1 MFKNK
6 LKFNHCQQFTI
17 IKLCNDIQA
26 NLRHILNI
34 KYLTLFNKNIEYD
47 KVTVNLIYVGK

>member
-1 MFKNK
+1 MFKIK

-17 IKLCNDIQA
+17 IKLCNNIQA

-34 KYLTLFNKNIEYD
+34 KYLTLFNKNIEHD
-47 KVTVNLIYVGK
+47 KVSVNLIYVGK